1 MSSVKKCQFCGAK
14 ATMFLT
20 QIVKNEVTELTL
32 CERCAKERGLFDPQ
46 TLTFA
51 EKFFPS
57 MIQEKVADLIQQL
70 SSKGRKESASEP
82 NTDVI
87 TRCPV
92 CDFPIGDY
100 YTTDRLGCPHCYQV
114 FTEDFTPELRKA
126 LATAP
131 SDAEETPAGEPAADG
146 NAPVVS
152 RRDLELELKRAIAQE
167 NYELAATLRDRIQ
180 ALS

>member
-1 MSSVKKCQFCGAK
+1 
-14 ATMFLT
+14 MFLT
-20 QIVKNEVTELTL
+20 QIVQNEVTELTL

-70 SSKGRKESASEP
+70 SSNKTGEQQAFAP
-82 NTDVI
+82 TTDVL

-92 CDFPIGDY
+92 CGFQITDY
-100 YTTDRLGCPHCYQV
+100 YKTERLGCPHCYQV
-114 FTEDFTPELRKA
+114 FAEDFTPELKKA
-126 LATAP
+126 LALSA
-131 SDAEETPAGEPAADG
+131 AEEEETTESLHDAGSPPAA
-146 NAPVVS
+146 S
-152 RRDLELELKRAIAQE
+152 LRELELELKRAVALE
-167 NYELAATLRDRIQ
+167 NYELAASLRDRIK

>member
-1 MSSVKKCQFCGAK
+1 
-14 ATMFLT
+14 MFLT

-70 SSKGRKESASEP
+70 SGGTHKQSSYSPSA
-82 NTDVI
+82 DVL

-92 CDFPIGDY
+92 CHFRIEDY
-100 YTTDRLGCPHCYQV
+100 YKTERMGCPHCYQV
-114 FTEDFTPELRKA
+114 FAEDFTPELKKA
-126 LATAP
+126 LALAP
-131 SDAEETPAGEPAADG
+131 ASEEEEPTVGPDSADT
-146 NAPVVS
+146 NVPVVS